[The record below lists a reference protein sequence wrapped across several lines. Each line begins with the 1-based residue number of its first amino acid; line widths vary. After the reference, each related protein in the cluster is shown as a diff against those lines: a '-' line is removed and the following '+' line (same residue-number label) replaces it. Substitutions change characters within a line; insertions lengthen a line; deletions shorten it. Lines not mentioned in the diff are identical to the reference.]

1 MELGSIVSF
10 ELIKE
15 NMQYSFPTF
24 YYSLGN
30 KKYYFK
36 SFSLD
41 MGSVTYVIGD
51 SNVGKT
57 LFMRSLTGLDCP
69 KEKPLDRNFLR
80 YDIVYKPEFI
90 EPKFTGSLNELILNR
105 NLNENPNFMNN
116 MNELGLSKNLD
127 ISVKSLSV
135 ENKQILSF
143 LIFLSTEGLIYI
155 MDCPSYLIGYEKRE
169 KMIKIFKSFC
179 DKNDKI
185 GIITEN
191 NEEIIDKYF
200 DDTIDTKYYIKK
212 FSENEFY
219 GGNMNII

>member
-105 NLNENPNFMNN
+105 NLNENPNTLLNIKN
-116 MNELGLSKNLD
+116 IPKHRGLYLNL
-127 ISVKSLSV
+127 ISEK
-135 ENKQILSF
+135 
-143 LIFLSTEGLIYI
+143 GLI
-155 MDCPSYLIGYEKRE
+155 
-169 KMIKIFKSFC
+169 
-179 DKNDKI
+179 
-185 GIITEN
+185 
-191 NEEIIDKYF
+191 
-200 DDTIDTKYYIKK
+200 
-212 FSENEFY
+212 
-219 GGNMNII
+219 